1 MRRVLLVGLSL
12 ALVLG
17 AVVAPAAAV
26 PAADLTTLA
35 DYFPA
40 DTAVYF
46 SIRTDEGFIDE
57 LDTLVDTVRDSL
69 PRGIVPPFTLRDAL
83 DEVMA
88 EAFGEDATFD
98 NTIRTWLGDTVAVG
112 VLNLDEAMMGGMR
125 DEPPMLIALDVTDRD
140 AAEAFILQSYAANDV
155 EVASED
161 KGDYTVLIPESP
173 SNAFFALGDDVL
185 LLTPERD
192 LLPTNSDFLSLADNT
207 EFTDSVAALP
217 ASDYNAILALDLQ
230 DMVSQSYDM
239 MMSQSEMMGPS
250 AEMLAALQ
258 PLYEDYPRQTLGL
271 TILNDRSLTI
281 DFSQSALDYAALS
294 DTFLGN
300 ITPLLDAPPVDVAF
314 AAHVPADAPFA
325 IQGAGF
331 GDSVAYFIDVFSAA
345 MELGMQQS
353 LMMNQTDGGV
363 DNVPAMVQDMD
374 ANDIRAFI
382 DLSFSGM
389 TGLDLEEDVLPYL
402 NGNAVA
408 FGRALPSEAT
418 NMTVDGAMVFEVTDA
433 EAMQGIMDQ
442 LVEALDR
449 YEADYTNEGGVL
461 VLPGVIRGFFPER
474 FQEDLDAE
482 PTFDFLIGLN
492 DDVFVLGSRE
502 AVEFVLSGEG
512 DSLADDPA
520 YIEAQATFLE
530 GSQQVGYVGFGP
542 IRTLLE
548 QVVAALDNGSRDQG
562 VGAALMVLDAV
573 SSASYSAHINP
584 DGSSI
589 GRMVL
594 TLSE

>member
-1 MRRVLLVGLSL
+1 M
-12 ALVLG
+12 
-17 AVVAPAAAV
+17 
-26 PAADLTTLA
+26 
-35 DYFPA
+35 
-40 DTAVYF
+40 
-46 SIRTDEGFIDE
+46 
-57 LDTLVDTVRDSL
+57 
-69 PRGIVPPFTLRDAL
+69 
-83 DEVMA
+83 
-88 EAFGEDATFD
+88 
-98 NTIRTWLGDTVAVG
+98 
-112 VLNLDEAMMGGMR
+112 
-125 DEPPMLIALDVTDRD
+125 
-140 AAEAFILQSYAANDV
+140 
-155 EVASED
+155 
-161 KGDYTVLIPESP
+161 
-173 SNAFFALGDDVL
+173 
-185 LLTPERD
+185 
-192 LLPTNSDFLSLADNT
+192 
-207 EFTDSVAALP
+207 
-217 ASDYNAILALDLQ
+217 
-230 DMVSQSYDM
+230 
-239 MMSQSEMMGPS
+239 
-250 AEMLAALQ
+250 
-258 PLYEDYPRQTLGL
+258 
-271 TILNDRSLTI
+271 
-281 DFSQSALDYAALS
+281 
-294 DTFLGN
+294 
-300 ITPLLDAPPVDVAF
+300 AF

-325 IQGAGF
+325 IQGGGF
-331 GDSVAYFIDVFSAA
+331 GDSVTYFIDVFAAA
-345 MELGMQQS
+345 MEIGMQQGM
-353 LMMNQTDGGV
+353 MMNQMDGGV

-449 YEADYTNEGGVL
+449 YEADYTIEGGVL

>member
-1 MRRVLLVGLSL
+1 M

-161 KGDYTVLIPESP
+161 KGDYTVLIPEVP

-192 LLPTNSDFLSLADNT
+192 LLPTNSDFLSLADNS

-331 GDSVAYFIDVFSAA
+331 GDSVTYFIDVFAAA
-345 MELGMQQS
+345 MEIGMQQGM
-353 LMMNQTDGGV
+353 MMNQMDGGV

>member
-331 GDSVAYFIDVFSAA
+331 GDSVTYFIDVFAAA
-345 MELGMQQS
+345 MEIGMQQGM
-353 LMMNQTDGGV
+353 MMNQMDGGV

>member
-331 GDSVAYFIDVFSAA
+331 GDSVTYFIDVFAAA